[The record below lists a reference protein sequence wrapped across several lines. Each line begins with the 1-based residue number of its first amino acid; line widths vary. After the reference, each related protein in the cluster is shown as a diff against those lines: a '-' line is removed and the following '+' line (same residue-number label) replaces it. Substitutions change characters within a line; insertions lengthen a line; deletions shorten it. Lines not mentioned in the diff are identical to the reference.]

1 MTKVAPDQPIQS
13 APFPDE
19 GPDIHIG
26 SNGPECPHCGSTT
39 SAVKDSRP
47 YRAER
52 AMTRR
57 RRQCATCATRFT
69 TYESTI
75 QLLKL
80 PPALRWQLQQVKALC
95 ETLLATA
102 TREELP

>member
-1 MTKVAPDQPIQS
+1 MIDLQS

-19 GPDIHIG
+19 EPDIIIG
-26 SNGPECPHCGSTT
+26 SSGPECPHCGGTT

-57 RRQCATCATRFT
+57 RRQCSTCAQRFT
-69 TYESTI
+69 TYESTV
-75 QLLKL
+75 QLIKL
-80 PPALRWQLQQVKALC
+80 PPALRYQLQQVKALC
-95 ETLLATA
+95 ESVLALNTK
-102 TREELP
+102 EDLE